1 MQKVI
6 NHSERGHAILSPSSS
21 ERWLNCTP
29 SARLADAAGSK
40 TSEYAEEGT
49 TAHELAEHVLGCWTD
64 GTFLPECEEMPV
76 PENIASNKYYSEE
89 MKEAISHYVNFVT
102 GEFYEMQKGPFGGP
116 VTMRLE
122 EKLDISGY
130 APESFGSADVSLVSE
145 QILHIIDLKYGK
157 GVKVPAESPQFKMYA
172 LGVLAKF
179 GGPKV
184 KRIRMSVAQPR
195 LKHFETIEVDVRD
208 LLDWAEKVLRPKA
221 KLAYEGKGEQVVGSW
236 CQFCPVKATCRA
248 QRDEIVHDFEEYPD
262 TPHLLT
268 DEEIVDMLGKLDR
281 YRSWFESLNQYAYA
295 EAMKGKKWD
304 GYKLVEG
311 RSARKIVDPDKV
323 RDKLLKTYLED
334 EVLNISLKGIT
345 DLEKLMGKKVF
356 AAEIGEYVKSQPGAP
371 KLVPDS
377 HPGKD
382 YERDTAS
389 DFDIEG

>member
-1 MQKVI
+1 MPKLI

-64 GTFLPECEEMPV
+64 GTFLPECEEIPV

-89 MKEAISHYVNFVT
+89 MKEAISHYVAFVT
-102 GEFYEMQKGPFGGP
+102 GEFYEMQKGPFGGS
-116 VTMRLE
+116 VRMYLE

-130 APESFGSADVSLVSE
+130 APGSFGSADVSLVSE
-145 QILHIIDLKYGK
+145 QMLHIIDLKYGK

-208 LLDWAEKVLRPKA
+208 LLDWAEKVLRPRA

-248 QRDEIVHDFEEYPD
+248 QKNEIIKDFEDHPD
-262 TPHLLT
+262 TLIMT
-268 DEEIVDMLGKLDR
+268 DEEIIEMIGKLDR
-281 YRSWFESLNQYAYA
+281 YKAWLESINQYAYT
-295 EAMKGKKWD
+295 EAMKGKKWN

-323 RDKLLKTYLED
+323 RDKLLNTYLED

-389 DFDIEG
+389 DFDVEG

>member
-1 MQKVI
+1 MQERV
-6 NHSERGHAILSPSSS
+6 NHSERGHAVLSPSSS

-29 SARLADAAGSK
+29 SARLAEEAGSK

-49 TAHELAEHVLGCWTD
+49 TAHELAEYALKSWTD
-64 GTFLPECEEMPV
+64 GTFYPECEELPV
-76 PENIASNKYYSEE
+76 SQEIASNRYYSEE
-89 MKEAISHYVNFVT
+89 MKEAISRYVDFVT
-102 GEFYEMQKGPFGGP
+102 GEFYEMQKGPFGGS
-116 VTMRLE
+116 VATYLE
-122 EKLDISGY
+122 EKLDISKY
-130 APESFGSADVSLVSE
+130 APDSFGSADVSLVSE
-145 QILHIIDLKYGK
+145 QIVHIIDLKYGK

-184 KRIRMSVAQPR
+184 KRVRMSVAQPR
-195 LKHFETIEVDVRD
+195 LKHFETIEVDVNS
-208 LLDWAEKVLRPKA
+208 LLDWAEKVLKPKA

-236 CQFCPVKATCRA
+236 CRFCPVKATCRA
-248 QRDEIVHDFEEYPD
+248 QKNEIIKDFEDHPD
-262 TPHLLT
+262 TLIMT
-268 DEEIVDMLGKLDR
+268 DEEIVDMLGKIDR
-281 YRSWFESLNQYAYA
+281 YKSWLESINQYAYS

-311 RSARKIVDPDKV
+311 RSARKIVEPDKV
-323 RDKLLKTYLED
+323 RDKLLSTYLED

-356 AAEIGEYVKSQPGAP
+356 AAEVGEYVKSQPGAP

-382 YERDTAS
+382 YDTAS

>member
-1 MQKVI
+1 MPKVI

-64 GTFLPECEEMPV
+64 GTFLPECDEIPV

-89 MKEAISHYVNFVT
+89 MKEAISYYVDFVT
-102 GEFYEMQKGPFGGP
+102 GEFYEMQKGPFGGS
-116 VTMRLE
+116 VATYLE

-145 QILHIIDLKYGK
+145 QMLHIIDLKYGK

-172 LGVLAKF
+172 LGALAKF

-195 LKHFETIEVDVRD
+195 LKHFETIEVDVKG
-208 LLDWAEKVLRPKA
+208 LLDWADKVLRPKA

-248 QRDEIVHDFEEYPD
+248 QKNEIIKDFEDHPD
-262 TPHLLT
+262 TLIMT

-281 YRSWFESLNQYAYA
+281 YRSWLESLNQYAYT

>member
-49 TAHELAEHVLGCWTD
+49 TAHELAEHVLGCWTN
-64 GTFLPECEEMPV
+64 GTFYPECEEIPV

-89 MKEAISHYVNFVT
+89 MKEAISHYVDFVT
-102 GEFYEMQKGPFGGP
+102 GEFYEMQKGHFGGS
-116 VTMRLE
+116 VRMYLE

-145 QILHIIDLKYGK
+145 QMLHIIDLKYGK

-172 LGVLAKF
+172 LGALAKF
-179 GGPKV
+179 NKGGIKYV
-184 KRIRMSVAQPR
+184 RMSVAQPR
-195 LKHFETIEVDVRD
+195 LNHFDTVSVRVED
-208 LLDWAEKVLRPKA
+208 LLQWGMDVLRPKA

-281 YRSWFESLNQYAYA
+281 YRSWFESLNRYAYA
-295 EAMKGKKWD
+295 EAVKGKKWD

-311 RSARKIVDPDKV
+311 RSARKIVDPDKA

-334 EVLNISLKGIT
+334 EVLNISLKSVT
-345 DLEKLMGKKVF
+345 DLEKLMGKKAF

>member
-1 MQKVI
+1 MQEVI
-6 NHSERGHAILSPSSS
+6 NHSGRGHAILSPSSS

-29 SARLADAAGSK
+29 SARLAEEAGSK

-49 TAHELAEHVLGCWTD
+49 TAHELAEYSLKSWIY
-64 GTFLPECEEMPV
+64 GTFYPECEELPV
-76 PENIASNKYYSEE
+76 SQEIASNRYYSEE
-89 MKEAISHYVNFVT
+89 MKEAISRYVDFVT
-102 GEFYEMQKGPFGGP
+102 GEFYEMQKGPLGGP
-116 VTMRLE
+116 VATYLE
-122 EKLDISGY
+122 EKLDISKY
-130 APESFGSADVSLVSE
+130 APDSFGSADVSLVSE

-184 KRIRMSVAQPR
+184 KRVRMSVAQPR
-195 LKHFETIEVDVRD
+195 LNHYDTIEMSVSD
-208 LLDWAEKVLRPKA
+208 LLEWAEETLKPKA

-236 CQFCPVKATCRA
+236 CQFCPVKATCLA
-248 QRDEIVHDFEEYPD
+248 QRNEIMKDFEDHPD
-262 TPHLLT
+262 TLLMT
-268 DEEIVDMLGKLDR
+268 DKEIVDMLSKIDR
-281 YRSWFESLNQYAYA
+281 YKSWLESINQYAYS

-311 RSARKIVDPDKV
+311 RSARRIVEPDKV
-323 RDKLLKTYLED
+323 RDKLLNTYLED

-382 YERDTAS
+382 YDTAS

>member
-1 MQKVI
+1 MQERV
-6 NHSERGHAILSPSSS
+6 NHSERGHAVLSPSSS

-29 SARLADAAGSK
+29 SARLAEEAGSK
-40 TSEYAEEGT
+40 TSKYSEEGT
-49 TAHELAEHVLGCWTD
+49 TAHELAEYALKSWIY
-64 GTFLPECEEMPV
+64 GTFYPECDDLPV
-76 PENIASNKYYSEE
+76 PQEIASNKYYSEE
-89 MKEAISHYVNFVT
+89 MKEAILRYVDFVT

-116 VTMRLE
+116 VATYLE
-122 EKLDISGY
+122 EKLDISKY
-130 APESFGSADVSLVSE
+130 APDSFGSADVSLVSE
-145 QILHIIDLKYGK
+145 QIVHIIDLKYGK

-184 KRIRMSVAQPR
+184 KRVRMSVAQPR
-195 LKHFETIEVDVRD
+195 LNHYDTIEMGVSD
-208 LLDWAEKVLRPKA
+208 LLEWAEEVLKPKA

-248 QRDEIVHDFEEYPD
+248 QRNEIMRDFEDHPD
-262 TPHLLT
+262 TLLMT
-268 DEEIVDMLGKLDR
+268 DEEIVDMLSKIDR
-281 YRSWFESLNQYAYA
+281 YKSWLESINQYAYS

-311 RSARKIVDPDKV
+311 RSARKIAEPDKV
-323 RDKLLKTYLED
+323 RDRLLNTYLED

-345 DLEKLMGKKVF
+345 DLEKLLGKKVF
-356 AAEIGEYVKSQPGAP
+356 AAEFGEYVKSQPGAP

-382 YERDTAS
+382 YDTAS

>member
-1 MQKVI
+1 MQERV
-6 NHSERGHAILSPSSS
+6 NHSERGHAVLSPSSS

-29 SARLADAAGSK
+29 SARLAEEAGSK
-40 TSEYAEEGT
+40 TSEYSEEGT
-49 TAHELAEHVLGCWTD
+49 TAHELAEYALKSWIY
-64 GTFLPECEEMPV
+64 GTFYPECDDLPV
-76 PENIASNKYYSEE
+76 PQEIASNKYYSEE
-89 MKEAISHYVNFVT
+89 MKEAILRYVDFVT

-116 VTMRLE
+116 VATYLE
-122 EKLDISGY
+122 EKLDISKY
-130 APESFGSADVSLVSE
+130 APDSFGSADVSLVSE
-145 QILHIIDLKYGK
+145 QIVHIIDLKYGK

-184 KRIRMSVAQPR
+184 KRVRMSVAQPR
-195 LKHFETIEVDVRD
+195 LNHYDTIEMGVSD
-208 LLDWAEKVLRPKA
+208 LLEWAEEVLKPKA

-248 QRDEIVHDFEEYPD
+248 QRNEIMRDFEDHPD
-262 TPHLLT
+262 TLLMT
-268 DEEIVDMLGKLDR
+268 DEEIVDMLSKIDR
-281 YRSWFESLNQYAYA
+281 YKSWLESINQYAYS

-311 RSARKIVDPDKV
+311 RSARKIVEPDKV
-323 RDKLLKTYLED
+323 RDRLLNTYLED

-345 DLEKLMGKKVF
+345 DLEKLLGKKVF
-356 AAEIGEYVKSQPGAP
+356 AAEFGEYVKSQPGAP

-382 YERDTAS
+382 YDTAS

>member
-1 MQKVI
+1 MQERV
-6 NHSERGHAILSPSSS
+6 NHSERGHAVLSPSSS

-29 SARLADAAGSK
+29 SARLAEEAGSK

-49 TAHELAEHVLGCWTD
+49 TAHELAEYALKSWIY
-64 GTFLPECEEMPV
+64 GTFYPECDELPV
-76 PENIASNKYYSEE
+76 PQEIASNKYYSEE
-89 MKEAISHYVNFVT
+89 MKEGILRYVDFVT

-116 VTMRLE
+116 VATYLE
-122 EKLDISGY
+122 EKLDISKY
-130 APESFGSADVSLVSE
+130 APDSFGSADVSLVSE
-145 QILHIIDLKYGK
+145 QIVHIIDLKYGK

-184 KRIRMSVAQPR
+184 KRVRMSVAQPR
-195 LKHFETIEVDVRD
+195 LNHYDTIEMGVSD
-208 LLDWAEKVLRPKA
+208 LLEWAEEVLKPKA

-248 QRDEIVHDFEEYPD
+248 QRNEIMRDFEDHPD
-262 TPHLLT
+262 TLLMT
-268 DEEIVDMLGKLDR
+268 DEEIVDMLSKIDR
-281 YRSWFESLNQYAYA
+281 YKSWLESINQYAYS
-295 EAMKGKKWD
+295 EAVKGKKWD

-311 RSARKIVDPDKV
+311 RSARKIVEPDKV
-323 RDKLLKTYLED
+323 RDKLLNTYLED

-345 DLEKLMGKKVF
+345 DLEKLLGKKVF
-356 AAEIGEYVKSQPGAP
+356 AAEFGEYVKSQPGAP

-377 HPGKD
+377 HPGKE
-382 YERDTAS
+382 YDTAS

>member
-1 MQKVI
+1 MPKLI

-64 GTFLPECEEMPV
+64 GTFLPECEEIPV

-89 MKEAISHYVNFVT
+89 MKEAIGHYVDFVT
-102 GEFYEMQKGPFGGP
+102 GEFYEMQKGTFGGP
-116 VTMRLE
+116 VRVYLE

-145 QILHIIDLKYGK
+145 QMLHIIDLKYGK

-179 GGPKV
+179 GGSKV

-195 LKHFETIEVDVRD
+195 LRHFETIEVDVRD

-236 CQFCPVKATCRA
+236 CRFCPVKATCRA
-248 QRDEIVHDFEEYPD
+248 QKNEIIKDFEEHPD
-262 TPHLLT
+262 TLVMT
-268 DEEIVDMLGKLDR
+268 DGEIVEMIGKIDR
-281 YRSWFESLNQYAYA
+281 YKSWLESLNQYAYA

-323 RDKLLKTYLED
+323 RDKLLNEYLED

-356 AAEIGEYVKSQPGAP
+356 AAKLGEYVKSQPGAP

>member
-1 MQKVI
+1 MQEVI
-6 NHSERGHAILSPSSS
+6 NHSGREHAILSPSSS

-64 GTFLPECEEMPV
+64 GTFLPECDEIPV

-89 MKEAISHYVNFVT
+89 MKEAISHYVAFVT
-102 GEFYEMQKGPFGGP
+102 GEFYEMQKEPFGGS
-116 VTMRLE
+116 VRMYLE

-130 APESFGSADVSLVSE
+130 APGSFGSADVSLVSE
-145 QILHIIDLKYGK
+145 QMLHIIDLKYGK

-179 GGPKV
+179 GGTKV

-195 LKHFETIEVDVRD
+195 LKHFETIEVDVKD

-248 QRDEIVHDFEEYPD
+248 QKDEIAHDFEEHPD
-262 TPHLLT
+262 TLVMT

-281 YRSWFESLNQYAYA
+281 YRSWLESINQYAYT
-295 EAMKGKKWD
+295 EAMKGKKWN

-323 RDKLLKTYLED
+323 RDRLLKTYLED

-377 HPGKD
+377 HPGKA

>member
-1 MQKVI
+1 M
-6 NHSERGHAILSPSSS
+6 SPSSS

-29 SARLADAAGSK
+29 SARLAEEAGSK

-49 TAHELAEHVLGCWTD
+49 TAHELAEYALKSWIY
-64 GTFLPECEEMPV
+64 GTFYPECDDLPV
-76 PENIASNKYYSEE
+76 PQEIASNKYYSEE
-89 MKEAISHYVNFVT
+89 MKEAILRYVDFVT

-116 VTMRLE
+116 VATYLE
-122 EKLDISGY
+122 EKLDISKY
-130 APESFGSADVSLVSE
+130 APDSFGSADVSLVSE
-145 QILHIIDLKYGK
+145 QIVHIIDLKYGK

-184 KRIRMSVAQPR
+184 KRVRMSVAQPR
-195 LKHFETIEVDVRD
+195 LNHYDTIEMGVSD
-208 LLDWAEKVLRPKA
+208 LLEWAEEVLKPKA

-248 QRDEIVHDFEEYPD
+248 QRNEIMRDFEDHPD
-262 TPHLLT
+262 TLLMT
-268 DEEIVDMLGKLDR
+268 DEEIVDMLSKIDR
-281 YRSWFESLNQYAYA
+281 YKSWLESINQYAYS

-311 RSARKIVDPDKV
+311 RSARKIVEPDKV
-323 RDKLLKTYLED
+323 RDRLLNTYLED

-345 DLEKLMGKKVF
+345 DLEKLLGKKVF
-356 AAEIGEYVKSQPGAP
+356 ATEFGEYVKSQPGAP

-377 HPGKD
+377 HPGKE
-382 YERDTAS
+382 YDTAS

>member
-1 MQKVI
+1 MPKRI
-6 NHSERGHAILSPSSS
+6 NHPERGHAILSPSSS

-64 GTFLPECEEMPV
+64 GTFLPECEEIPV

-89 MKEAISHYVNFVT
+89 MKEAIGHYVNFVT
-102 GEFYEMQKGPFGGP
+102 GEFYEMQKGPFGGS
-116 VTMRLE
+116 VRMYLE

-145 QILHIIDLKYGK
+145 QMLHIIDLKYGK

-172 LGVLAKF
+172 LGVLSKF

-195 LKHFETIEVDVRD
+195 LKHFETIEADVRD

-248 QRDEIVHDFEEYPD
+248 QKNEIIKDFEEHPD
-262 TPHLLT
+262 TLVMT

-281 YRSWFESLNQYAYA
+281 YRSWLESLNQYAYA

-311 RSARKIVDPDKV
+311 RSARKIFDPDKV

-334 EVLNISLKGIT
+334 EVLNVSLKGIT

>member
-1 MQKVI
+1 MQERV

-29 SARLADAAGSK
+29 SARLAEEAGSK
-40 TSEYAEEGT
+40 TSEYTEEGT
-49 TAHELAEHVLGCWTD
+49 TAHELAEYALKSWIY
-64 GTFLPECEEMPV
+64 GTFYPECDDLPV
-76 PENIASNKYYSEE
+76 PQEIASNKYYSEE
-89 MKEAISHYVNFVT
+89 MKEAILRYVDFVT

-116 VTMRLE
+116 VATYLE
-122 EKLDISGY
+122 EKLDISKY
-130 APESFGSADVSLVSE
+130 APDSFGSADVSLVSE
-145 QILHIIDLKYGK
+145 QIVHIIDLKYGK

-184 KRIRMSVAQPR
+184 KRVRMSVAQPR
-195 LKHFETIEVDVRD
+195 LNHYDTIEMGVSD
-208 LLDWAEKVLRPKA
+208 LLEWAEEVLKPKA

-248 QRDEIVHDFEEYPD
+248 QRNEIMRDFEDHPD
-262 TPHLLT
+262 TLLMT
-268 DEEIVDMLGKLDR
+268 DEEIVDMLSKIDR
-281 YRSWFESLNQYAYA
+281 YKSWLESINQYAYS
-295 EAMKGKKWD
+295 EAVKGKKWD

-311 RSARKIVDPDKV
+311 RSARKIVEPDKV
-323 RDKLLKTYLED
+323 RDRLLNTYLED

-345 DLEKLMGKKVF
+345 DLEKLLGKKVF
-356 AAEIGEYVKSQPGAP
+356 AAEFGEYVKSQPGAP

-377 HPGKD
+377 HPGKE
-382 YERDTAS
+382 YDTAS

>member
-1 MQKVI
+1 M
-6 NHSERGHAILSPSSS
+6 
-21 ERWLNCTP
+21 
-29 SARLADAAGSK
+29 
-40 TSEYAEEGT
+40 
-49 TAHELAEHVLGCWTD
+49 
-64 GTFLPECEEMPV
+64 
-76 PENIASNKYYSEE
+76 
-89 MKEAISHYVNFVT
+89 
-102 GEFYEMQKGPFGGP
+102 
-116 VTMRLE
+116 
-122 EKLDISGY
+122 
-130 APESFGSADVSLVSE
+130 
-145 QILHIIDLKYGK
+145 
-157 GVKVPAESPQFKMYA
+157 KVPAESPQFKMYA

-179 GGPKV
+179 GGSKV
-184 KRIRMSVAQPR
+184 KRVRMSVAQPR
-195 LKHFETIEVDVRD
+195 LKHFETVEVDVRD

-248 QRDEIVHDFEEYPD
+248 QKDEIARDFEDHPD
-262 TPHLLT
+262 TLIMT
-268 DEEIVDMLGKLDR
+268 DEEIIEMIGKIDR
-281 YRSWFESLNQYAYA
+281 YKSWLESINQYAYA

-356 AAEIGEYVKSQPGAP
+356 AAEVGEYVKSQPGAP

-377 HPGKD
+377 HPGKE

>member
-49 TAHELAEHVLGCWTD
+49 TAHELAEHALGCWTG
-64 GTFLPECEEMPV
+64 GTFLPECEEIPV

-89 MKEAISHYVNFVT
+89 MKEAISHYVGFVT

-116 VTMRLE
+116 VTMHLE

-145 QILHIIDLKYGK
+145 QMLHIIDLKYGK

-221 KLAYEGKGEQVVGSW
+221 KLAYEGKGGQVVGSW

-248 QRDEIVHDFEEYPD
+248 QKNEIIKDFEEHPD
-262 TPHLLT
+262 TLVMT

-281 YRSWFESLNQYAYA
+281 YRSWLESLNQYAYA

-304 GYKLVEG
+304 GYRLVEG
-311 RSARKIVDPDKV
+311 RSARKIVDPDKA

-334 EVLNISLKGIT
+334 EILNISLKGIT

>member
-1 MQKVI
+1 MPKLI
-6 NHSERGHAILSPSSS
+6 NHSERGHAVLSPSSS

-49 TAHELAEHVLGCWTD
+49 TAHELAEHVLGCWIH
-64 GTFLPECEEMPV
+64 GTFLPECEEIPV
-76 PENIASNKYYSEE
+76 PENTASNKYYSEE
-89 MKEAISHYVNFVT
+89 MKEAISHYVAFVT
-102 GEFYEMQKGPFGGP
+102 GEFYEMQKGLFGGH
-116 VTMRLE
+116 VTMHLE
-122 EKLDISGY
+122 EKLDISEY
-130 APESFGSADVSLVSE
+130 APKSFGSADVALVSE
-145 QILHIIDLKYGK
+145 QMLHIIDLKYGK

-179 GGPKV
+179 GGSKV
-184 KRIRMSVAQPR
+184 RRIRMSVAQPR
-195 LKHFETIEVDVRD
+195 LRHFETIEVDVRD

-248 QRDEIVHDFEEYPD
+248 QKNEIIKDFEEHPD
-262 TPHLLT
+262 TLVMT

-281 YRSWFESLNQYAYA
+281 YRSWLESLNQYAYA

-311 RSARKIVDPDKV
+311 RSARKIIDPDKV
-323 RDKLLKTYLED
+323 RDRLLKTYLED

-382 YERDTAS
+382 YERDAAS
-389 DFDIEG
+389 DFDVEG

>member
-1 MQKVI
+1 MPKLI

-40 TSEYAEEGT
+40 TSECAEEGT
-49 TAHELAEHVLGCWTD
+49 TAHELAEYALKSWIY
-64 GTFLPECEEMPV
+64 GTFYPECDELPV

-89 MKEAISHYVNFVT
+89 MKEAISHYVDFVT
-102 GEFYEMQKGPFGGP
+102 GEFYEMEKGPLGGS
-116 VTMRLE
+116 VATYLE
-122 EKLDISGY
+122 EKLDISKY
-130 APESFGSADVSLVSE
+130 APESFGSADVSLISE
-145 QILHIIDLKYGK
+145 HIVHIIDLKYGK

-172 LGVLAKF
+172 LGVLSKF

-184 KRIRMSVAQPR
+184 ERIRMSVAQPR
-195 LKHFETIEVDVRD
+195 LKHFETIEVDVKD

-248 QRDEIVHDFEEYPD
+248 QKDEISKDFEDHPD
-262 TPHLLT
+262 TMLMT
-268 DEEIVDMLGKLDR
+268 DGEIVEMIGKIDR
-281 YRSWFESLNQYAYA
+281 YKSWLESINQYAYA

>member
-1 MQKVI
+1 MQERV

-29 SARLADAAGSK
+29 SARLAEEAGSK

-49 TAHELAEHVLGCWTD
+49 TAHELAEYALKSWIY
-64 GTFLPECEEMPV
+64 GTFYPECDDLPV
-76 PENIASNKYYSEE
+76 PQEIASNKYYSEE
-89 MKEAISHYVNFVT
+89 MKEAILRYVDFVT

-116 VTMRLE
+116 VATYLE
-122 EKLDISGY
+122 EKLDISKY
-130 APESFGSADVSLVSE
+130 APDSFGSADVSLVSE
-145 QILHIIDLKYGK
+145 QIVHIIDLKYGK

-184 KRIRMSVAQPR
+184 KRVRMSVAQPR
-195 LKHFETIEVDVRD
+195 LNHYDTIEMGVSD
-208 LLDWAEKVLRPKA
+208 LLEWAEEVLKPKA

-248 QRDEIVHDFEEYPD
+248 QRNEIMRDFEDHPD
-262 TPHLLT
+262 TLLMT
-268 DEEIVDMLGKLDR
+268 DEEIVDMLSKIDR
-281 YRSWFESLNQYAYA
+281 YKSWLESINQYAYS
-295 EAMKGKKWD
+295 EAMKGKKWN

-311 RSARKIVDPDKV
+311 RSARKIVEPDKV
-323 RDKLLKTYLED
+323 RDKLLNTYLED

-345 DLEKLMGKKVF
+345 DLEKLLGKKVF
-356 AAEIGEYVKSQPGAP
+356 AAEFGEYVKSQPGAP

-377 HPGKD
+377 HPGKE
-382 YERDTAS
+382 YDTAS

>member
-1 MQKVI
+1 MPKLI

-29 SARLADAAGSK
+29 SARLADAEGSK

-64 GTFLPECEEMPV
+64 GTFLPECDEIPV
-76 PENIASNKYYSEE
+76 PESIASNKYYSEE
-89 MKEAISHYVNFVT
+89 MKEAISHYVDFVT
-102 GEFYEMQKGPFGGP
+102 GEFYEMQKGPFGGS
-116 VTMRLE
+116 VAMYLE
-122 EKLDISGY
+122 EKLDVSGY

-145 QILHIIDLKYGK
+145 QMLHIIDLKYGK

-248 QRDEIVHDFEEYPD
+248 QKNEIIKDFEDHPD
-262 TPHLLT
+262 TLVMT
-268 DEEIVDMLGKLDR
+268 DEEIVEMIGKIDR
-281 YRSWFESLNQYAYA
+281 YKSWLESINQYAYT

-323 RDKLLKTYLED
+323 RDKLLNTYLED

>member
-1 MQKVI
+1 MPKRI

-64 GTFLPECEEMPV
+64 GTFLPECEEIPV

-89 MKEAISHYVNFVT
+89 MKEAIGHYVDFVT
-102 GEFYEMQKGPFGGP
+102 GEFYEMQKGPFGGS
-116 VTMRLE
+116 VRMYLE

-145 QILHIIDLKYGK
+145 QMLHIIDLKYGK

-248 QRDEIVHDFEEYPD
+248 QKNEIIKDFEEHPD
-262 TPHLLT
+262 TLVMT

-281 YRSWFESLNQYAYA
+281 YRSWLESLNQYAYT

-323 RDKLLKTYLED
+323 RDRLLKTYLED